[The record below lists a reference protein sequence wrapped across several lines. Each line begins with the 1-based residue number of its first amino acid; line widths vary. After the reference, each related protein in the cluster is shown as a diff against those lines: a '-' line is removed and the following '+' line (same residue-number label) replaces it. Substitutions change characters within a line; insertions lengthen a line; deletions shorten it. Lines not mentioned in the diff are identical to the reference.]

1 MHLCVVF
8 DVIWTAAFQPKLAA
22 LLTGCAWLSRSEDV
36 SARQTRVPGWA
47 KRLAAALALVALAA
61 SARAQTTVTLAW
73 DPSAGVGISGYRV
86 YQGSVSRT
94 YTNIITVGNTTN
106 CTVSNLVAGA
116 TYFFA
121 VTARGTNGLESDF
134 STEISYTVPVVATA
148 LTFAADCGTI
158 TAPFAATNGTLCQ
171 SVGTTLTNGG
181 RAVYCFTIAKPG
193 NYLVSAMVKAPN
205 EGANSLYVNIDAEPT
220 DPLMIWD
227 IPVCTSLAS
236 RTVSWRG
243 NGNGD
248 PASSQ
253 YLPKTFTLA
262 AGAHQLI
269 IRGREA
275 STTLGTITIAAVPPR
290 LGIREVTTT
299 SGTDDGGSS
308 SNSTAIVLRATG
320 QPGQV
325 YGVFASPDLKAW
337 TMIGTLTLNASGSGQ
352 FTDPAGTSLPSRMYR
367 LQAISLPKL
376 QIQPPVGGAVVLSG
390 TGQSGQA
397 YSVLGSED
405 LKTWAV
411 IGTVTANA
419 TGSFM
424 FTAPAGSIGSKGF
437 YRLQLQ

>member
-1 MHLCVVF
+1 MHLCAVF
-8 DVIWTAAFQPKLAA
+8 DLIWTAAFQPKLAA
-22 LLTGCAWLSRSEDV
+22 LFTGCAWLSRSEDV
-36 SARQTRVPGWA
+36 SGRQTRVPGWA
-47 KRLAAALALVALAA
+47 GRLAAVLALVTLAA
-61 SARAQTTVTLAW
+61 SARGQTTVTLAW
-73 DPSAGVGISGYRV
+73 DPSAGANIAGYRV
-86 YQGSVSRT
+86 YQGSVCRT
-94 YTNIITVGNTTN
+94 YTNTITVGNTTN
-106 CTVSNLVAGA
+106 CTVSNLLRGA

-121 VTARGTNGLESDF
+121 VTAFNTNGLESDF
-134 STEISYTVPVVATA
+134 STEISYTVPAASTA

-158 TAPFAATNGTLCQ
+158 AAPFVATNGTLSQ
-171 SVGTTLTNGG
+171 AVGTSLTNGG

-193 NYLVSAMVKAPN
+193 NYLVSAMVKAPS
-205 EGANSLYVNIDAEPT
+205 EGANSLYVNIDAEPA

-227 IPVCTSLAS
+227 IPVSTSLTS
-236 RTVSWRG
+236 RIVSWRG

-308 SNSTAIVLRATG
+308 SGSTAIVLRATG

-325 YGVFASPDLKAW
+325 YGVFASPDLKTW
-337 TMIGTLTLNASGSGQ
+337 TMIGTLTLNANGTGQ

-367 LQAISLPKL
+367 LQAIPLPKL
-376 QIQPPVGGAVVLSG
+376 RIQTTAGGPVVLSG
-390 TGQSGQA
+390 TGQSGQT
-397 YSVLGSED
+397 YKVLGSED
-405 LKTWAV
+405 LKTWTV
-411 IGTVTANA
+411 IGTVTVNA
-419 TGSFM
+419 AGSFT
-424 FTAPAGSIGSKGF
+424 FTAPAGNSGSKGF
-437 YRLQLQ
+437 YRLQAQ